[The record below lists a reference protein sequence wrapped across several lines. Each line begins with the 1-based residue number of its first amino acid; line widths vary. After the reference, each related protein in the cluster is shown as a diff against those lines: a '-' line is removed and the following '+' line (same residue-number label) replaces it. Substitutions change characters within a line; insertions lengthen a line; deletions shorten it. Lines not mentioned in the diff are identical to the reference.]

1 MIQLEDKPCPVE
13 LTEELIAQ
21 LTEEYQQT
29 GKSVWKKEFI
39 AEQLLA
45 MSNGKCCFSECRLEE
60 EGKYPEVEHF
70 APKSLYP
77 QDVVKWENLLPISS
91 ACNKS
96 KGDHDTRKEPIINPR
111 YEDPKEHFYF
121 QGYRFKPKTPKGH
134 LSIEVLN
141 LNDRILWVNKRFEI
155 GDKAVERLEEISK
168 KLQEYDQSFSKST
181 PKQNSIVRQ
190 LRNLFHEGTPKAEYS
205 AVVASYLLNDDDFQ
219 IIKDLMQKNNLWDE
233 EFESLEK
240 QLKFSALDVREP
252 KS

>member
-1 MIQLEDKPCPVE
+1 MIRLEDIPCPAE
-13 LTEELIAQ
+13 LTEELMAQ

-39 AEQLLA
+39 AKQLLA

-77 QDVVKWENLLPISS
+77 EDVLKWENLLPISS

-96 KGDHDTRKEPIINPR
+96 KSDHDTRKEPIINPR
-111 YEDPKEHFYF
+111 YESPKDHFYF
-121 QGYRFKPKTPKGH
+121 QGYRFKPKTDKGR
-134 LSIEVLN
+134 LSIDVLN
-141 LNDRILWVNKRFEI
+141 LNDRKLWVDTRFKI
-155 GDKAVERLEEISK
+155 GDKAIERLEEISVTLK
-168 KLQEYDQSFSKST
+168 EYDQSFSKSIS
-181 PKQNSIVRQ
+181 KRNSIVRQ

-219 IIKDLMQKNNLWDE
+219 IIKGLMLKNNLWDE
-233 EFESLEK
+233 EFESLES
-240 QLKFSALDVREP
+240 QLQFCALEVR
-252 KS
+252 

>member
-1 MIQLEDKPCPVE
+1 MIRLEDKPCPEE
-13 LTEELIAQ
+13 LTEELITK
-21 LTEEYQQT
+21 LTEDYRQT

-39 AEQLLA
+39 AKQLLA

-60 EGKYPEVEHF
+60 EGKYPEIEHF

-77 QDVVKWENLLPISS
+77 ESVVQWENLLPISS

-96 KGDHDTRKEPIINPR
+96 KSDHDTRQEPIINPR

-121 QGYRFKPKTPKGH
+121 QGYRFKSKTQKGH
-134 LSIEVLN
+134 LSIDVLN

-155 GDKAVERLEEISK
+155 GVKAIERLEEISANLK
-168 KLQEYDQSFSKST
+168 EYDQSLSKAT
-181 PKQNSIVRQ
+181 VKRNKIIQQ

-205 AVVASYLLNDDDFQ
+205 AVVASYLLNDNDFQ
-219 IIKDLMQKNNLWDE
+219 IIKGLMEKNNLWDE
-233 EFESLEK
+233 EFKLLETQLQFCSLE
-240 QLKFSALDVREP
+240 VRES